1 MEVVCGDAVLRFY
14 ENITETTEEGDNPS
28 TGWEFDRYTIK
39 RPYDSGLRS
48 RVESDV
54 EAWLSLARQE
64 EYTTLASQIRADRNR
79 LLAATDRTQL
89 PDAPED
95 KDIKNA
101 YKSYRQALRDIP
113 EQDGFPYNITFPE
126 APAA

>member
-1 MEVVCGDAVLRFY
+1 MELICGTAVLRFY
-14 ENITETTEEGDNPS
+14 ENIAEVTEEGDNPV
-28 TGWEFDRYTIK
+28 TGFEFDRYTIS
-39 RPYDSGLRS
+39 RPYDSGLRE

-54 EAWLSLARQE
+54 AAWLSLARQE
-64 EYTTLASQIRADRNR
+64 EYTLLASQIRADRNR
-79 LLAATDRTQL
+79 LLSETDKTQL

-101 YKSYRQALRDIP
+101 YKAYRQALRDIP
-113 EQDGFPYNITFPE
+113 EQEGFPYNITFPE